1 MDGGIEQNPAYGAAL
16 TFDLQQKCGALL
28 LATEVLTPCST
39 PTGLARI
46 SFGGWRPA
54 SRESVSVAGGII
66 KPHSAHARMGDVIT
80 LGRGNYYDLGGV
92 KTVCRGIRR

>member
-46 SFGGWRPA
+46 SFGGWRHHQTA
-54 SRESVSVAGGII
+54 FGSC
-66 KPHSAHARMGDVIT
+66 PH
-80 LGRGNYYDLGGV
+80 GRCYNP
-92 KTVCRGIRR
+92 R